1 MTAVDEAA
9 RVLAADANLTD
20 EQIHAVLGE
29 LDRYFLW
36 VSRNNEPLSLSRF
49 RLRVVLRRVMSLRKP

>member
-20 EQIHAVLGE
+20 EQIDAVLGE
-29 LDRYFLW
+29 LDRHFLW
-36 VSRNNEPLSLSRF
+36 VSRNNEPFSLSRF
-49 RLRVVLRRVMSLRKP
+49 RLRVVLRRVITLRKT